1 MIIKNEDFWRLLS
14 LTIIFWVWQRMFCT
28 DRSRHNLITKAA
40 FLTLSP
46 NFTVYG
52 NVFLVA
58 VICILK
64 YQYVGT
70 IEWGEGFTDLLW
82 NTFFFCSVYAIKV
95 SITLEFQSIQPL
107 AVIYNQS
114 FKWNWELGERH
125 YFLVKSSSCVV
136 DKGYLFLTY
145 THSACIRN
153 SGMKK
158 LIILAVIAI

>member
-14 LTIIFWVWQRMFCT
+14 LTITRMFCT
-28 DRSRHNLITKAA
+28 DGSQHNLITKAA

-46 NFTVYG
+46 NFAVYG

-70 IEWGEGFTDLLW
+70 MEWGEGFTDLLW
-82 NTFFFCSVYAIKV
+82 NTFFRSVYAIEV
-95 SITLEFQSIQPL
+95 SIALEFQSIQPL

-153 SGMKK
+153 SGRKK
-158 LIILAVIAI
+158 LIILAVISI